1 MKVHRPKTA
10 ALLAYAEGVLSAKGR
25 ARVERHLSRCEVC
38 RRELCAIRAY
48 DELAD
53 AAREAPM
60 PAVDFAKMEL
70 ALASEARRISGQ
82 IATVERRR
90 PWLALGVVAAAAALA
105 LAFFEWPAEPTV
117 AAAPAG
123 GGAAPAADLAE
134 PGGSEAPAL
143 AAEPLS
149 PVVTLAAG
157 TTEALTGARARALEP
172 GGTLEEGDRVR
183 TGEDGVVHVRLAS
196 GTAFVAERSTELSLA
211 RAREDAVELALE
223 HGRVASAVAP
233 LAHGSRYVILSA
245 GHEVE
250 VRGTRFAV
258 SHLEGVVGVDL
269 AEGRVEVRT
278 PAGEVIELDAP
289 ARWRS
294 SGEAGGGPEDVPA
307 PRELIEAAELTL
319 ARLAHPE
326 IVRWEI
332 DGTSVASGGE
342 LRLRLGQGEHELRGW
357 DLRGRLF
364 TARLPVGGAP
374 VFLEPGALTAERPR
388 LRPGHLEQ
396 TQIAPVLQRAR
407 PQLAR
412 CYERALRLHPE
423 VHGRVRLR
431 VTVGLMGDVTRV
443 SVLGADAADTSE
455 LRDCVATY
463 AERWTF
469 PPPGGPVTF
478 EVPLSFSARLP

>member
-1 MKVHRPKTA
+1 MKAHRPKTA
-10 ALLAYAEGVLSAKGR
+10 ALLAYAEDVLSAKGR
-25 ARVERHLSRCEVC
+25 ARVERHLARCEVC

-48 DELAD
+48 DELAE

-60 PAVDFAKMEL
+60 PDVDFARMEL
-70 ALASEARRISGQ
+70 RLASEAHRVSGELE
-82 IATVERRR
+82 TVKRRR
-90 PWLALGVVAAAAALA
+90 PWLAAGILAAAAVLA
-105 LAFFEWPAEPTV
+105 LAFVEWPAEPTV
-117 AAAPAG
+117 AAGP
-123 GGAAPAADLAE
+123 AE
-134 PGGSEAPAL
+134 PIAPPAEPHVVAEEPAL
-143 AAEPLS
+143 LA

-157 TTEALTGARARALEP
+157 TVEALTDEGARSLEP
-172 GGTLEEGDRVR
+172 GADLAEGQRVR
-183 TGEDGVVHVRLAS
+183 TGEDGVLHVRLAS
-196 GTAFVAERSTELSLA
+196 RTAFVAEPSTELSLS

-223 HGRVASAVAP
+223 RGRVASAVAP
-233 LAHGSRYVILSA
+233 LEHGARYVVLSA
-245 GHEVE
+245 GHAIE

-258 SHLEGVVGVDL
+258 SYLEGVVGVDL
-269 AEGRVEVRT
+269 TEGRVEVRT
-278 PAGEVIELDAP
+278 PGGQSLELTAP

-294 SGEAGGGPEDVPA
+294 GAAAGGAPEDVPA
-307 PRELIEAAELTL
+307 PRELTDEGDRTL
-319 ARLAHPE
+319 ARLRHPE
-326 IVRWEI
+326 IVRWAI
-332 DGTSVASGGE
+332 DGTTIESGGE
-342 LRLRLGQGEHELRGW
+342 LRLRLAPGAHELRGW

-364 TARLPVGGAP
+364 TALLPVGSAP
-374 VFLEPGALTAERPR
+374 VFLEPGALRAEPPR

-396 TQIAPVLQRAR
+396 TDIAPVLQRAR